1 MDRSER
7 GGGTA
12 NTIALI
18 APLAHRPFRA
28 LFAGKVVSNLGDWLD
43 ILALLTLILYR
54 WNLGPL
60 AWGAYLTA
68 FTLPAAIVGPVAGV
82 WVDRLPRRTVMIV
95 CDLAR
100 AVIVLGLVW
109 APNLAAVLVLVT
121 LKSTFSTFFNPAEQ
135 ATIRSTV
142 PHGDL
147 IAANSLNKLSDNG
160 ARLLGPGLGGLVLA
174 VGGLRGA
181 FVADSASF
189 FLSALIL
196 TRLPRI
202 VSAPA
207 TPRERRRFWPEFRA
221 GVNHIARRRALVMA
235 VGSMVAAAFLIRAT
249 DTIGVVVLKDL
260 GVTAGQLGLS
270 FTCLGVGYVAGA
282 IVVGQWGHKVSPLL
296 LMGLA
301 GLELG
306 SLMAMMGVAV
316 AQRMDG
322 VGVDYFAAFVSRTL
336 LGVGF
341 ATVGVTYGAIV
352 QRETPSDLMGRVSA
366 TTEML
371 TTVVPLVAPFVV
383 SLLAA
388 WLGVGWAFAIAGGG
402 LMIVGAVIVLGRG
415 VPVGIPE
422 GLRTED

>member
-1 MDRSER
+1 MDAPKRER
-7 GGGTA
+7 KTA
-12 NTIALI
+12 KKIALI

-28 LFAGKVVSNLGDWLD
+28 LFAGKVISNLGDWLD

-68 FTLPAAIVGPVAGV
+68 LTLPYAVVGPVAGV

-160 ARLLGPGLGGLVLA
+160 ARLLGPGLGGLILA
-174 VGGLRGA
+174 VAGLRGA
-181 FVADSASF
+181 FVADSISF
-189 FLSALIL
+189 LLSALIL

-202 VSAPA
+202 VPAPA
-207 TPRERRRFWPEFRA
+207 TPNEQRKFWPEFRA
-221 GVNHIARRRALVMA
+221 GVIHIRRRRALVMA
-235 VGSMVAAAFLIRAT
+235 VGSMVAGAFLIRAT

-270 FTCLGVGYVAGA
+270 FTCLGVGYVMGA

-296 LMGLA
+296 VMGLA

-306 SLMAMMGVAV
+306 SLMAMMGMAV
-316 AQRMDG
+316 VQHMSG

-341 ATVGVTYGAIV
+341 AAVGVTYGAIV
-352 QRETPSDLMGRVSA
+352 QRETPPDLMGRVSA

-402 LMIVGAVIVLGRG
+402 LMVVGAVVVLGRG
-415 VPVGIPE
+415 VPVGVTE
-422 GLRTED
+422 GTSNE

>member
-1 MDRSER
+1 MDASQHD
-7 GGGTA
+7 GNGTKK
-12 NTIALI
+12 IALI

-82 WVDRLPRRTVMIV
+82 WVDRLPRRTVMIA

-121 LKSTFSTFFNPAEQ
+121 LKSTFSAFFNPAEQ

-142 PHGDL
+142 PHDDL

-189 FLSALIL
+189 LLSALIL

-202 VSAPA
+202 ASAPA
-207 TPRERRRFWPEFRA
+207 IAHERRQFWPEFRA
-221 GVNHIARRRALVMA
+221 GVVHIRRRRALVMA
-235 VGSMVAAAFLIRAT
+235 VGSMIAGAFLIRAT

-282 IVVGQWGHKVSPLL
+282 IVVGQWGHTVSPLL

-316 AQRMDG
+316 AQRMSG

-352 QRETPSDLMGRVSA
+352 QRETPSALMGRVSA

-371 TTVVPLVAPFVV
+371 TTVVPLVAPFVI
-383 SLLAA
+383 SALAA

-415 VPVGIPE
+415 VPVGVAE

>member
-1 MDRSER
+1 MDAPER
-7 GGGTA
+7 NENMA
-12 NTIALI
+12 KKVALI

-28 LFAGKVVSNLGDWLD
+28 LLAGKVVSNLGDWLD

-68 FTLPAAIVGPVAGV
+68 MALPYAVVGPVAGV

-121 LKSTFSTFFNPAEQ
+121 IKSIFSTFFNPAEQ

-160 ARLLGPGLGGLVLA
+160 ARLIGPGLGGLILA

-181 FVADSASF
+181 FVADSVSF
-189 FLSALIL
+189 LLSALIL
-196 TRLPRI
+196 TRLPSI
-202 VSAPA
+202 VPAPA
-207 TPRERRRFWPEFRA
+207 TTNGQRQFWPEFRA
-221 GVNHIARRRALVMA
+221 GVVHIRQRRALVMA
-235 VGSMVAAAFLIRAT
+235 VGSMIAAAFLIRAT
-249 DTIGVVVLKDL
+249 DTVGVVVLKDL
-260 GVTAGQLGLS
+260 GVTAGELGLS
-270 FTCLGVGYVAGA
+270 FTFLGVGYVAGA
-282 IVVGQWGHKVSPLL
+282 IAIGQWGHKVSPLL
-296 LMGLA
+296 VMGVA
-301 GLELG
+301 VLELG
-306 SLMAMMGVAV
+306 SLMAMLGMAVVRQMSGGSVAF
-316 AQRMDG
+316 
-322 VGVDYFAAFVSRTL
+322 FAAFPSRLL

-341 ATVGVTYGAIV
+341 AAGGVAYGAIV
-352 QRETPSDLMGRVSA
+352 QRETPADLMGRVSA

-371 TTVVPLVAPFVV
+371 TTIVPLVAPFLI

-388 WLGVGWAFAIAGGG
+388 WLGVGGAFAIAGGG
-402 LMIVGAVIVLGRG
+402 LMIVGAAVVLGRG
-415 VPVGIPE
+415 VPVHVAGATSSE
-422 GLRTED
+422 

>member
-1 MDRSER
+1 MSDTES
-7 GGGTA
+7 GGSA
-12 NTIALI
+12 PRKIALI

-28 LFAGKVVSNLGDWLD
+28 LFAGKVISNLGDWLD

-54 WNLGPL
+54 WNLGSL

-68 FTLPAAIVGPVAGV
+68 MALPYAIVGPVAGV
-82 WVDRLPRRTVMIV
+82 WVDRLPRRTVMMV

-121 LKSTFSTFFNPAEQ
+121 LKSTFSTFFTPAEQ

-160 ARLLGPGLGGLVLA
+160 ARLIGPGLGGLILA

-181 FVADSASF
+181 FVADSVSF
-189 FLSALIL
+189 LLSALIL

-202 VSAPA
+202 APA
-207 TPRERRRFWPEFRA
+207 PTIAHEKRQFWPEFRA
-221 GVNHIARRRALVMA
+221 GVVHIKQRRALVMA
-235 VGSMVAAAFLIRAT
+235 VSSMIAATFLIRAT
-249 DTIGVVVLKDL
+249 DTVGVVVLKDL
-260 GVTAGQLGLS
+260 GVTAGELGLS
-270 FTCLGVGYVAGA
+270 FTFLGVGYVAGA

-296 LMGLA
+296 VMGLTV
-301 GLELG
+301 LELG
-306 SLMAMMGVAV
+306 SLMAMLGLAV
-316 AQRMDG
+316 ARQMSG
-322 VGVDYFAAFVSRTL
+322 GSVAFFAAFPSRLL

-341 ATVGVTYGAIV
+341 AAGGVAYGAIV

-371 TTVVPLVAPFVV
+371 TTIVPLVAPFVI

-388 WLGVGWAFAIAGGG
+388 WLGVGRAFAIAGGG
-402 LMIVGAVIVLGRG
+402 LMIVGAVVVLGRG
-415 VPVGIPE
+415 VPVGVAE
-422 GLRTED
+422 VTSNE

>member
-1 MDRSER
+1 MRDTES
-7 GGGTA
+7 GGSVPRK
-12 NTIALI
+12 IALI

-43 ILALLTLILYR
+43 ILALLTLILYH

-68 FTLPAAIVGPVAGV
+68 MTLPYAVIGPVAGV

-121 LKSTFSTFFNPAEQ
+121 LKSAFSTFFNPAEQ

-142 PHGDL
+142 PDRDL

-160 ARLLGPGLGGLVLA
+160 ARLLGPGLGGLILA

-181 FVADSASF
+181 FVADSVSF
-189 FLSALIL
+189 LLSALIL
-196 TRLPRI
+196 TRLPHIALAPI
-202 VSAPA
+202 VPD
-207 TPRERRRFWPEFRA
+207 TQRQFWPEFRA
-221 GVNHIARRRALVMA
+221 GVVHIRRRRALVMA
-235 VGSMVAAAFLIRAT
+235 VGSMIAAAFLIRAT
-249 DTIGVVVLKDL
+249 DTVGVVVLKDL
-260 GVTAGQLGLS
+260 GVTAGELGLS
-270 FTCLGVGYVAGA
+270 FTFLGVGYVAGA

-296 LMGLA
+296 VMGIA
-301 GLELG
+301 VLELG
-306 SLMAMMGVAV
+306 SLMVMLGMAV
-316 AQRMDG
+316 ARQMSG
-322 VGVDYFAAFVSRTL
+322 GSVAFFAAFPSRLL

-341 ATVGVTYGAIV
+341 AAGGVAYGAIV
-352 QRETPSDLMGRVSA
+352 QRETPADLMGRVSA

-402 LMIVGAVIVLGRG
+402 LMVVGAVVVLGRG
-415 VPVGIPE
+415 VPVGV
-422 GLRTED
+422 TEVTSSE